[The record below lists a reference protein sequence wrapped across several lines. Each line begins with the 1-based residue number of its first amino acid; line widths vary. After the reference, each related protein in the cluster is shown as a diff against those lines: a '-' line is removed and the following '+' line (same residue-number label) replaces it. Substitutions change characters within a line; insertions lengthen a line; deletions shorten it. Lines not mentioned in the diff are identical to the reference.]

1 MKHSVFPLNR
11 WTTPAIIRRALPAMG
26 LLVLLQLASIGAARG
41 DTDWDKPFPAFES
54 NWFVDMSRFSEGAHT
69 GLDCGECHV
78 DMVEGTQKHP
88 DPEAPGYLKTDVK
101 ERFDYGR
108 CKRCHLKAH
117 ERSLE
122 GAHAEAMKQQ
132 QQRKAD
138 QTEAAQKDDAPYPA
152 PTCGHCHSAHYDR
165 SQRSRVEVGRAMI
178 ETCGACHPVEKATYL
193 ENYHGRAAV
202 DLGRA
207 EAAYCTDCHGA
218 HACVSLK
225 KEAETALSACRRCH
239 PDAGKNFADIVI
251 HYSTQ
256 RLADDDHPKRPAI
269 LRIYLAGLVS
279 LAFVSILLIGFY
291 SHSFLLMLRK
301 IHDKLRRPE

>member
-1 MKHSVFPLNR
+1 MKHSVFLLNR
-11 WTTPAIIRRALPAMG
+11 LTAPAIRRRLLLSMG
-26 LLVLLQLASIGAARG
+26 LLILFQIATIGAARG
-41 DTDWDKPFPAFES
+41 DTDWGGPFPAFES

-69 GLDCGECHV
+69 GLDCGECHGE
-78 DMVEGTQKHP
+78 MVEGTRKHP
-88 DPEAPGYLKTDVK
+88 DPDAPGYLKTDVK
-101 ERFDYGR
+101 ERFDYSR

-122 GAHAEAMKQQ
+122 GAHAEAMKK
-132 QQRKAD
+132 QQRQAD
-138 QTEAAQKDDAPYPA
+138 QPEAAREEEPPYPA

-165 SQRSRVEVGRAMI
+165 SQRSRVAVGRAMT

-239 PDAGKNFADIVI
+239 PDAGENFADIVI
-251 HYSTQ
+251 HYSTR

-269 LRIYLAGLVS
+269 FRIYVAGLVS
-279 LAFVSILLIGFY
+279 LAFISILLIGFY

>member
-1 MKHSVFPLNR
+1 MKHSVFPFNQ
-11 WTTPAIIRRALPAMG
+11 WTSSAVIRRALLSTG
-26 LLVLLQLASIGAARG
+26 LLILLQVVPIGAVRG
-41 DTDWDKPFPAFES
+41 DTDWGEPFPAFES

-78 DMVEGTQKHP
+78 DMVEGTKKHP
-88 DPEAPGYLKTDVK
+88 DPEAPGYLKTDVR

-132 QQRKAD
+132 READ
-138 QTEAAQKDDAPYPA
+138 QTETGQKDDAPYPA

-165 SQRSRVEVGRAMI
+165 SQRSRVEVGRTMTEI
-178 ETCGACHPVEKATYL
+178 CGKCHPVEKATYL
-193 ENYHGRAAV
+193 KNYHGRAAV
-202 DLGRA
+202 DLGHA

-218 HACVSLK
+218 HACISLK
-225 KEAETALSACRRCH
+225 KEGENAISACRRCH
-239 PDAGKNFADIVI
+239 PDAGENFADIVI

-256 RLADDDHPKRPAI
+256 RLADDDHPKRSAI
-269 LRIYLAGLVS
+269 FRIYVAGLVS
-279 LAFVSILLIGFY
+279 LAFISILLIGFY
-291 SHSFLLMLRK
+291 SHSFLLMIRK